1 MPLDMKTIRQTFLGA
16 LLFLTVTVGF
26 CQDAQAPSAKKDIPI
41 DPQGEW
47 YEVGYMMA
55 TEAVPTFRMFKVSD
69 EDLSL
74 RLARVIETLGVDV
87 QGIKVADLRLLQ
99 QGWDDAV
106 AGKKQELTFP
116 PEQRGSLVPPALRG
130 FHAFG
135 DTSSNDLADRAAE
148 WRKAVVLVKTDRG
161 HGTGFFIGPGLVVTN
176 QHVIEEA
183 DLVEVQHEQKGSVE
197 TYEAEVVADQ
207 KDVALL
213 KIDWKD
219 NPILK
224 LGDSDNCK
232 ELHEIVMIGYPKYA
246 RTAATF
252 VTGHISATKGFEDL
266 VKQNPDFKLFKGLDM
281 LQLDI
286 EATWGNS
293 GGPVLNTSGEV
304 IGVLTGGD
312 IDVNF
317 DTQGKR
323 DVLDKRRQ
331 FTLAQKMNFLMPFLE
346 KHASG
351 KFGKLP

>member
-1 MPLDMKTIRQTFLGA
+1 MKTIWLLILGSLA
-16 LLFLTVTVGF
+16 L
-26 CQDAQAPSAKKDIPI
+26 SAALCFSQEKGATSDKKDIPS
-41 DPQGEW
+41 DQQGEW

-55 TEAVPTFRMFKVSD
+55 TEAAPTFRMFKVSN

-87 QGIKVADLRLLQ
+87 QGIKIAELRLLQ

-106 AGKKQELTFP
+106 AGKKQALTFP
-116 PEQRGSLVPPALRG
+116 PEQRGSLVPSALRG

-135 DTSSNDLADRAAE
+135 DVSSNDLADRAAK
-148 WRKAVVLVKTDRG
+148 WRKAVVLVKIEKEDASG

-176 QHVIEEA
+176 QHVVKDVDHI
-183 DLVEVQHEQKGSVE
+183 EVQHEQEGSVK
-197 TYEAEVVADQ
+197 TYEAKVLADQ

-213 KIDWKD
+213 KIDWKT
-219 NPILK
+219 NPTLK
-224 LGDSDNCK
+224 LGDSDRCK

-266 VKQNPDFKLFKGLDM
+266 VKQNPDLKLFKGLDM

-331 FTLAQKMNFLMPFLE
+331 FTLAQKINFLMPFFE

-351 KFGKLP
+351 QFDKSP